1 MPFAKHWR
9 AIMLTRDLRRALDP
23 AEVMVSLGL
32 RPDPWQTETLRS
44 QAQRAILLCT
54 RQAGKSTVTGALAL
68 HEAIYRP
75 PALVLLLSPSLRQSQ
90 ELYRKVAD
98 FYHALGDPVPTKE
111 ESSLRLELE
120 NGSRIISLP
129 GKEETIRGYSGV
141 RLLVVDEAARVDD
154 ALYYSV
160 RPMLAVSGGRL
171 VALSTPFGKRGWFH
185 QEWTQGG
192 DGWQRVKITAHD
204 CPRISAAFLEEE
216 RRSLGEWWFRQE
228 YECQFVETTD
238 QVFTYDEVM
247 TAITPEVKPLFGA
260 CNG

>member
-1 MPFAKHWR
+1 M
-9 AIMLTRDLRRALDP
+9 
-23 AEVMVSLGL
+23 
-32 RPDPWQTETLRS
+32 
-44 QAQRAILLCT
+44 
-54 RQAGKSTVTGALAL
+54 
-68 HEAIYRP
+68 
-75 PALVLLLSPSLRQSQ
+75 
-90 ELYRKVAD
+90 
-98 FYHALGDPVPTKE
+98 GDPVPTKE

-171 VALSTPFGKRGWFH
+171 VALSTPFGTRGWFH

-192 DGWQRVKITAHD
+192 DGWQWVKITAHD